1 MQFTEDTFT
10 FLRLLA
16 ENNRRDWFAEHKENY
31 EEQVREPAFALIET
45 IAPHLKKLSPHF
57 VARASKMGG
66 SLMRVHRD
74 VRFSKN
80 KQPYKT
86 HVGIQFRHE
95 QGKDIHAPG
104 FYVHIEPTQVFL
116 GVGLWHPDALALKS
130 IRNHIDTFS
139 DAWRESQAGGKFN
152 KHFAM
157 TGDTLKRAPK
167 GFPLDH
173 PMIEDLKRK
182 DFIAVA
188 QIAPELVLEDDFSDI
203 VMGYFALAA
212 PWMKELCQAVRV
224 PF

>member
-1 MQFTEDTFT
+1 MTFTEDTFS

-16 ENNRRDWFAEHKENY
+16 ENNHRDWFAEHKTSY
-31 EEQVREPAFALIET
+31 EAQVREPAFALIEA
-45 IAPHLKKLSPHF
+45 IAPALKELSPHF
-57 VARASKMGG
+57 VAKASKMGG

-74 VRFSKN
+74 VRFSKQ

-86 HVGIQFRHE
+86 HIGIQFRHE

-116 GVGLWHPDALALKS
+116 GVGLWHPDAVALKG
-130 IRNHIDTFS
+130 IRHHIDTFP
-139 DAWRESQAGGKFN
+139 DAWRGAQAGEKFN

-157 TGDTLKRAPK
+157 TGETLKRAPK
-167 GFPLDH
+167 GFPMTH

-182 DFIAVA
+182 DFIAIA
-188 QIAPELVLEDDFSDI
+188 QIAPELVLEEDFAEI
-203 VMGYFALAA
+203 VMGYFGLAA
-212 PWMKELCQAVRV
+212 PWMKELCRAVRV